1 MGVDVTSYIGY
12 GTIID
17 FDRSE
22 QSQLE
27 ENFHK
32 FLDHLGELEDNEDG
46 SPYEIYFEENDNYIH
61 VIDHYSD
68 RDRWFIGVYLMR
80 FGDSYDDDVI
90 ELNDCFIKGI
100 PKIAKFLEWYNA
112 QPWAIPNP
120 DFKLYGVQVWW

>member
-17 FDRSE
+17 FDKTE
-22 QSQLE
+22 LTQLE
-27 ENFHK
+27 KNFYE
-32 FLDHLGELEDNEDG
+32 FLDYLGQLKDTEDG
-46 SPYEIYFEENDNYIH
+46 SPYESYFEENYEYIH

-68 RDRWFIGVYLMR
+68 RRRWFVGVYLKR
-80 FGDSYDDDVI
+80 FGDGYDDDVI
-90 ELNDCFIKGI
+90 ELNDCFVKGI

-112 QPWAIPNP
+112 QVWVKPYP